1 MPGDTLYR
9 LIVPSLNVRAY
20 AAVTLETAR
29 DITRVHNTTP
39 NATAGLGKAI
49 SAAALL
55 STSLKPESEQS
66 ISYKLQGSGPISE
79 IQVQIDAYGNVR
91 GYTKKPRVDE
101 EVDLGAINFSKAIG
115 AGLITVTKDLGS
127 GEPYVGI
134 SHLAT
139 GEIAMDTAYYLTMS
153 EQIPSAIVLA
163 LKLDHEGMI
172 ACSGGIMFQ
181 SFPDTPKDAI
191 EKIEKGISEAPVS
204 LGDYLLKG
212 GDILSYVS
220 DITGGAQI
228 DILSRTELRHRCR
241 CDKQLI
247 RSVLK
252 TLDPKDIEQMLHED
266 KGAKITCTFC
276 NSEHVFS
283 KEDLEGILKEH
294 GK

>member
-20 AAVTLETAR
+20 AAVTLDTAR

-39 NATAGLGKAI
+39 NATAGLAKAI
-49 SAAALL
+49 SAAVLL
-55 STSLKPESEQS
+55 SSSLKPGSDQS
-66 ISYKLQGSGPISE
+66 IGYKLQGSGPIAE
-79 IQVQIDAYGNVR
+79 IQVQVDAFGNVR

-101 EVDLGAINFSKAIG
+101 EADLGSISFPKAIG

-127 GEPYVGI
+127 GDPYVGV

-153 EQIPSAIVLA
+153 EQIPSALVLA
-163 LKLDHEGMI
+163 LKLDHEGSI

-191 EKIEKGISEAPVS
+191 EKIEKGISGATVS
-204 LGDYLLKG
+204 LGDHLLGG

-228 DILSRTELRHRCR
+228 DVLGETQLRHRCR

-266 KGAKITCTFC
+266 KGAKVVCTFC
-276 NSEHVFS
+276 CSEHVFS
-283 KEDLEGILKEH
+283 KEDLESILEEH
-294 GK
+294 AR